1 MTMFRTAS
9 RAAVLIALTLAALIV
24 GAAAPAQARSVVDSA
39 GRRVEVPDSIRRVF
53 ASGPPAGIL
62 LYVVAPEK
70 MIGWGRAPRDE
81 DKPFLLPSTREMAE
95 LGRLTG
101 RGDTI
106 STERLM
112 ASRPD
117 LIVDFGSTNETY
129 GSLADRI
136 QAQTGIPYVLIDG
149 RFQNTA
155 AALRLFAEILGVS
168 ERGEAL
174 ARAAEAIFARVDRV
188 VATVPAADRPRV
200 YLARGNDGFE
210 TGSRGSINTE
220 IIERVGGVNVVEG
233 VRDAGGIARVSPEQ
247 VIGWAPDTIITT
259 DPAVRRL
266 ILERPEWRGIPAV
279 QKRRVFL
286 APNQPFGTIDLPP
299 SVNRLI
305 GLSILV
311 HAFYPDRVASDLN
324 AELREFYRLFY
335 QVDVPDAEIARLLQ
349 GLGH

>member
-1 MTMFRTAS
+1 MFGVAWRMI
-9 RAAVLIALTLAALIV
+9 VLTVLVLSAQVLAA
-24 GAAAPAQARSVVDSA
+24 ASPSEARSVVDSA
-39 GRRVEVPDSIRRVF
+39 GRRVEVPDTIRRVF

-81 DKPFLLPSTREMAE
+81 DKPFLLPMARDLPE

-129 GSLADRI
+129 RSIADRI

-149 RFQNTA
+149 RFENTP
-155 AALRLFAEILGVS
+155 AALRLLGDILGVT

-174 ARAAEAIFARVDRV
+174 ARATETIFAEVDRV
-188 VATVPAADRPRV
+188 VVTTAPADRPRV

-220 IIERVGGVNVVEG
+220 IIERVGAVNVVEG
-233 VRDAGGIARVSPEQ
+233 VREAGGIARVSPEQ
-247 VIGWAPDTIITT
+247 VIGWAPDTIITI
-259 DPAVRRL
+259 DPAVRRML
-266 ILERPEWRGIPAV
+266 MERPEWQVIPAV
-279 QKRRVFL
+279 QKRRVYL

-305 GLSILV
+305 GLKILV
-311 HAFYPDRVASDLN
+311 HAFYPDRATSDLN
-324 AELREFYRLFY
+324 AELRAFYRLFY
-335 QVDVPDAEIARLLQ
+335 QVDVSDAEVQRLLQ
-349 GLGH
+349 GLGN